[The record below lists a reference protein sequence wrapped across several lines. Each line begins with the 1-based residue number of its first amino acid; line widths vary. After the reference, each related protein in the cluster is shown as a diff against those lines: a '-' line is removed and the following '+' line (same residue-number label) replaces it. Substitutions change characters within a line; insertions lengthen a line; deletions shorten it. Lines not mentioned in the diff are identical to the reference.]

1 MFLKIFTS
9 LKVNIRSL
17 NQQYGMQILK
27 NFGKIDINQNL
38 LHQYKKV
45 KVKVFNQ
52 NMMKNV
58 IDHILVIHVIPIIL
72 LVQNIL
78 NIGNKIVRN
87 ILVVIDIRV
96 VIKEVKIEIREEIK
110 TEIEVKIEIGIK
122 IEINIEKVEEEVQG
136 EVDQN
141 KEIENI
147 VKIENEEMINKSTI
161 EIVITKGNIEEIKIK
176 KEIKITK
183 KKIKFELKAIEI
195 NTKIKKEEIKIT
207 KVNKII
213 KIMIKLSLKRV

>member
-96 VIKEVKIEIREEIK
+96 VIKEVKIEIREELK